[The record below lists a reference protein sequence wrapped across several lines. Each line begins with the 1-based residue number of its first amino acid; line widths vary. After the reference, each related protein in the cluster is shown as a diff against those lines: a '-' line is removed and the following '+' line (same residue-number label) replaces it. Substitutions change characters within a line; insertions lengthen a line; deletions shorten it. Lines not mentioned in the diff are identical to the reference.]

1 VEVQVVGWLVQKK
14 DVGILQDEAAQIH
27 SRLLPAGQAVE
38 GLGPHFRGNG
48 QAVGHLVYG
57 GVRIVAAD
65 ALKLGG
71 QLAVAPEGLLAAVAG
86 GHGGGEPLHLLRQLP
101 VAGEGRLEHVLHRE
115 AHRVYGD
122 LGDEAQPPVPGDDH
136 VPLVGVQLPGE
147 DAEEGGL
154 ARAVA
159 AQQPHP
165 LPGLHLEGD
174 AVQDIVSDF
183 KGLFQSVHADFY
195 HDFLPSVTVYYDLL
209 LLIFWT
215 HKIPV

>member
-1 VEVQVVGWLVQKK
+1 MVGGLVQQQH
-14 DVGILQDEAAQIH
+14 VGVLQNEAAQVYTG
-27 SRLLPAGQAVE
+27 LLPAGEAVE
-38 GLGPHFRGNG
+38 QLGAHLFGDG
-48 QAVGHLVYG
+48 QAVGHLADS
-57 GVRIVAAD
+57 RIRVVAAD

-101 VAGEGRLEHVLHRE
+101 VAGEGGLEHVLHRE